1 MTVGKIHRDSVP
13 VEMIKELIDESY
25 RAVAPAKL
33 QHQLDAGP
41 SPTPKVTKVSKVSK
55 VSKATKVTK
64 VTKATKPRAPTKT
77 ESPKPSAPTKAKSKP
92 KAEKK

>member
-64 VTKATKPRAPTKT
+64 VTKPRAPTKT

>member
-1 MTVGKIHRDSVP
+1 MTVGKLHCDSVP
-13 VEMIKELIDESY
+13 AEMIKELIDESY

-55 VSKATKVTK
+55 VPKATK

-92 KAEKK
+92 KAERK